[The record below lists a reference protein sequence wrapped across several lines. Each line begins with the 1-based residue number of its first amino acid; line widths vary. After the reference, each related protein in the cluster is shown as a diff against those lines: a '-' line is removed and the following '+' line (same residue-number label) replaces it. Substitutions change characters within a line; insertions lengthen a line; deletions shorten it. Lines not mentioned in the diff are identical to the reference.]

1 MFKTSR
7 VFSLLCALLV
17 SACVPDSSSP
27 VEADEPAQAEAVSSA
42 LLSVNNVVLNRATYP
57 DAVCNDGSMGVYKI
71 RRNTES
77 DKWLIWLDGGG
88 SCSDPSS
95 CATRANLN
103 NRNNVSSLWF
113 QFTGGSGIPAAGI
126 FSTDQMDNPVFHDAN
141 WVYIHYCSSD
151 MWSGAHAGIVNPSTF
166 TSTTPLSD
174 WHFQGRAIATAV
186 IADLKATQGLDD
198 ATDVTFAGGSAG
210 GAGVFALVDD
220 VRAMLPTVAKY
231 QGIVDGGTPPK
242 YNFYTSI
249 FPGPDPARPHAV
261 RDHTIDGIAV
271 WDGQGD
277 LSCELAANPVNKEF
291 CRIGGFLTKYGH
303 ISTPLL
309 IINSLVDN
317 VQLGLAFGVA
327 EGNVGNPSV
336 RPFFY
341 YSNIE
346 WDSYIDFYCDEF
358 KSQLNGIGGDPVG
371 NYKVFARFALNPH
384 QSHISVLYDDRM
396 DSTIGGTSMREFI
409 EDWHAN
415 PSAQI
420 SRIGSCPL

>member
-1 MFKTSR
+1 MIMFKTSR

-126 FSTDQMDNPVFHDAN
+126 FSDIELGDNPTFHDAN
-141 WVYIHYCSSD
+141 RVYIHYCSSD
-151 MWSGAHAGIVNPSTF
+151 MWSGANAGTVTPSTF
-166 TSTTPLSD
+166 TSTAPLSD

-186 IADLKATQGLDD
+186 INDLKTSHGLDD
-198 ATDVTFAGGSAG
+198 AADVTFAGASAG
-210 GAGVFALVDD
+210 GAGVLALVDD
-220 VRAMLPTVAKY
+220 VGAMLPAGVKF
-231 QGIVDGGTPPK
+231 QGLIDGGLPAKFNRYDAGST
-242 YNFYTSI
+242 YNM
-249 FPGPDPARPHAV
+249 DPSYPHSV
-261 RDHTIDGIAV
+261 RDFTNEGISV
-271 WDGQGD
+271 WGGRGD
-277 LSCELAANPVNKEF
+277 LSCELAAAPVNKEF
-291 CRIGGFLTKYGH
+291 CRIGSYLTRYGH

-309 IINSLVDN
+309 IINSIFDDI
-317 VQLGLAFGVA
+317 QLSRAFLAPA
-327 EGNVGNPSV
+327 PYSCSV
-336 RPFFY
+336 PK
-341 YSNIE
+341 
-346 WDSYIDFYCDEF
+346 SYMCLYCDELR
-358 KSQLNGIGGDPVG
+358 SELNSVDSNHSVFLRRSARHVSVTDYIEMGSMIG
-371 NYKVFARFALNPH
+371 
-384 QSHISVLYDDRM
+384 
-396 DSTIGGTSMREFI
+396 TTEMRDFI
-409 EDWHAN
+409 ASWHASPATQN
-415 PSAQI
+415 I
-420 SRIGSCPL
+420 LRDTCL